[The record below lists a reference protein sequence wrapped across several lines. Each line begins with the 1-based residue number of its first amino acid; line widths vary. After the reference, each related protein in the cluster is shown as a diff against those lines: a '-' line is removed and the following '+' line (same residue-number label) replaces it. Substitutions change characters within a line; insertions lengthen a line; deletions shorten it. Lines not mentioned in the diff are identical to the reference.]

1 MRLSDDVRDRL
12 DEAVDQFIAYGGV
25 LDQSTR
31 RYIVAWITERL
42 LPGYL
47 DLDGLEAGYFRH
59 FAQALD
65 ELLADEVLREISK
78 EQKDLAAQV
87 VIDLLVWFRRQ
98 FGEILVQHPYEAEQ
112 DALEGWTVRPMG
124 HVFERW
130 EFFTKAIG
138 GYYTRDEISVA
149 FHQKEIDALREKNP
163 GGHSQLSS
171 EDHRTL
177 ERLFDD
183 LLSQWDSKL
192 SAKVLDFH
200 LRKAMPALQELASQ
214 LHGKAREYKEL
225 KELLEPFHEYA
236 GRYWD
241 LSRDLWTDVDFNV
254 IHRYREL
261 LEKDDELRQ
270 LAELLGRLREAER
283 ITEEVEFSEEVR
295 LQSQKTDPTQAHELV
310 GVYRSNDLNRL
321 LPSELA
327 LLADGET
334 ESLFLKRFADQSLQ
348 SHQYEHN
355 YLSDE
360 EGEARVTESRS
371 RRKEQGPFIV
381 CLDTSGSMEGLPE
394 QVAKVLCFGIMKM
407 AARQNRQAYLI
418 NFSTGIQTLNLL
430 NVADQLGPLAK
441 FLQSSFHGG
450 TDITLAL
457 DEALRQLEEQD
468 FEHAD
473 VLVISDFVM
482 YQMDSEIRRRMKHR
496 QLNRQTAFYSL
507 VISDEANEELLGVF
521 DRTWIYDPTEK
532 GIVERLEGEVLRS
545 FARF

>member
-1 MRLSDDVRDRL
+1 MLLSEHVRERL
-12 DEAVDQFIAYGGV
+12 DEAVGHFIAYGGV
-25 LDQSTR
+25 LDRSTR
-31 RYIVAWITERL
+31 RYVVAWLAERL
-42 LPGYL
+42 LPDYL
-47 DLDGLEAGYFRH
+47 DLEGLEAGYFRH
-59 FAQALD
+59 FAEALD
-65 ELLADEVLREISK
+65 ELLADEVLREIS
-78 EQKDLAAQV
+78 EDQADLAAQLV
-87 VIDLLVWFRRQ
+87 MDILVWFRRQ
-98 FGEILVQHPYEAEQ
+98 FGEILVQHPFEAEQ
-112 DALEGWTVRPMG
+112 DTLEGWTVRPMA

-130 EFFTKAIG
+130 EFFTKALG
-138 GYYTRDEISVA
+138 GYYTRDEIPVA
-149 FHQKEIDALREKNP
+149 FHQKEIDGLREKAP
-163 GGHSQLSS
+163 GGYGELSVEARS
-171 EDHRTL
+171 ALD
-177 ERLFDD
+177 RLFDD

-200 LRKAMPALQELASQ
+200 LRKAAPAIQELASQ

-261 LEKDDELRQ
+261 LEKEDELRQ

-283 ITEEVEFSEEVR
+283 LTEEVEFSQEIR
-295 LQSQKTDPTQAHELV
+295 LQSVKTDPNQAHELV

-334 ESLFLKRFADQSLQ
+334 ESLFLKRFADQALQ
-348 SHQYEHN
+348 SHQYEHS
-355 YLSDE
+355 YLSEE
-360 EGEARVTESRS
+360 EGEARVSESRS
-371 RRKEQGPFIV
+371 RKKEQGPFIV

-430 NVADQLGPLAK
+430 NVADHLGPLAK

-468 FEHAD
+468 FEDAD

-482 YQMDSEIRRRMKHR
+482 YQMDSEIKRRMKHR

-507 VISDEANEELLGVF
+507 VISDEANEELVGIF
-521 DRTWIYDPTEK
+521 DRSWVYDPTEK
-532 GIVERLEGEVLRS
+532 GIIERLEGEVLRS
-545 FARF
+545 FKQP